1 MIRVILGICSVVGLS
16 VPAFA
21 QVGVKAK
28 SVESSTTDAG
38 LKLSKLQARKD
49 VLAKSISETE
59 NRMNYALN
67 KMKSAESDLGKA
79 AGGATAALTDTQRDI
94 YVKAKADYDKTEAD
108 NKASLVKMK
117 LEAAKLDEDLAE
129 TGRKVAAEKFQSDKI
144 PTMSVEA
151 VATLRAQ
158 TAVAKLDK
166 QNSIL
171 ADRLQIADLRM
182 AFAEL
187 DLKSNG
193 INDTLNKME
202 KIYDKSVLGA
212 YLQDKFGQLLNS
224 QSICSAVKRCAVA
237 DPKKIDSE
245 KIRQELFPESQAIR
259 SDYYDKV
266 NKKQATPVQ

>member
-1 MIRVILGICSVVGLS
+1 MRVILGICFVVGFAAPVLAQP
-16 VPAFA
+16 VP
-21 QVGVKAK
+21 VKAK
-28 SVESSTTDAG
+28 AAEVSNTDNG
-38 LKLSKLQARKD
+38 QKLAKLQARKD
-49 VLAKSISETE
+49 ALAKSISETE
-59 NRMNYALN
+59 NRVNFAYT
-67 KMKSAESDLGKA
+67 KMKNAEGELSKA
-79 AGGATAALTDTQRDI
+79 AGGATAALTDTHREI
-94 YVKAKADYDKTEAD
+94 FVKAKADFDKTDAE

-117 LEAAKLDEDLAE
+117 LEAEKLDDELAE
-129 TGRKVAAEKFQSDKI
+129 TSRKVAGEKFASDKI

-151 VATLRAQ
+151 VATLRTQ

-171 ADRLQIADLRM
+171 ADRLQVSDLRRD
-182 AFAEL
+182 FAEL

-237 DPKKIDSE
+237 DPKKIDAE

-259 SDYYDKV
+259 SDYYEKV
-266 NKKQATPVQ
+266 NKKQAPSVQ